1 MGAALEAEPCRVCN
15 IHPTT
20 SPLAEEEGG
29 GKALMVESHVQP
41 SKPDLLTYCQLMD
54 DLKWD
59 NL

>member
-29 GKALMVESHVQP
+29 GNALMVESHVQP
-41 SKPDLLTYCQLMD
+41 SKPDLLTYCRLMD
-54 DLKWD
+54 DLS
-59 NL
+59 